1 VRASPHRSLGP
12 LPNPKSSID
21 VRWEVAIAVAAA
33 VKVRSDLG
41 ATTAAATAGVGAE
54 ELSKSWVTKV
64 VRCGGARRGRQLG
77 LIKYSYTTI
86 LLLTNILPYYHDK
99 KR

>member
-1 VRASPHRSLGP
+1 LLLLRLRCGQT
-12 LPNPKSSID
+12 
-21 VRWEVAIAVAAA
+21 W
-33 VKVRSDLG
+33 G

-86 LLLTNILPYYHDK
+86 LLANILPYYHDK

>member
-1 VRASPHRSLGP
+1 
-12 LPNPKSSID
+12 
-21 VRWEVAIAVAAA
+21 VAIAAAA
-33 VKVRSDLG
+33 TAVEVRSDLG

-86 LLLTNILPYYHDK
+86 LLTNILPYYHDK
-99 KR
+99 KQ